1 MNVIRS
7 HGYEVFTETIN
18 KITLSANDDQRITR
32 EDDQRITRED
42 DQRITR
48 EDKTSTFAHGY
59 HELTQ

>member
-18 KITLSANDDQRITR
+18 KITLSVN
-32 EDDQRITRED
+32 D